1 MVDDRAQADLTLE
14 ARIGAA
20 HHAYLEAL
28 IAWENALH
36 HLNCESCRMEDCS
49 VDEMAIA
56 CDMAQAEKEK
66 RRIVFRD
73 LCEELGRTPT
83 APAIGLPPERA
94 CRRS

>member
-14 ARIGAA
+14 ARVGAA
-20 HHAYLEAL
+20 HQAYIEAL

-36 HLNCESCRMEDCS
+36 RLTCEKCRTTDWS
-49 VDEMAIA
+49 VDDMAIA

-73 LCEELGRTPT
+73 LCEESGRLPA
-83 APAIGLPPERA
+83 APAGGLPPERV